1 MAADVLEVHEG
12 LIATALERRPA
23 GRHEGL
29 IATALERRPAGRLV
43 ERSGGRRTRA
53 LRYAVEP
60 RRRRSRARTNR
71 VCCPRNLDEGPWK
84 PQQGDTAARARGRQ
98 RTCCRGAPRAGCC
111 RRAARGYVARRSR
124 AEWRSRGAGQGH
136 PGGQPRPAPRLGRG
150 SQQPRRVGTY
160 CHCPGRRPPARLPVA
175 QPTAPAGAAP
185 DAEAWGRLSGAA
197 DRRQCG
203 ARASRRRALLPA
215 RDARPR
221 GASRQQVRWRP
232 RARASVSPC

>member
-53 LRYAVEP
+53 LRCAVEP

-160 CHCPGRRPPARLPVA
+160 CHCPGRRQTGPPA
-175 QPTAPAGAAP
+175 GC
-185 DAEAWGRLSGAA
+185 AA
-197 DRRQCG
+197 DSTRRSRPRCRGLGTAQQGRRQTAVWC
-203 ARASRRRALLPA
+203 ARQPPHTECYLKP
-215 RDARPR
+215 
-221 GASRQQVRWRP
+221 RP
-232 RARASVSPC
+232 RAEWKGQTRSTARFRAS